1 MPKLYFVF
9 EQVSNG
15 TSYTPIWD
23 LKAIYDN
30 VHYEIFCE
38 ELQDKARCA
47 VDKAYAG
54 NATALKE
61 KILPRPIYPEN
72 LEQKLKQMK
81 KQSNEYRLAG
91 DFDAFISI
99 NHEIRQLNKLRK
111 DKIAYERSV
120 GNYERARKQAAAVN
134 NKYKEAII
142 MEYNKLLDRFVVV
155 SSNVDFVSVDSMVA
169 NVSDDNIRL
178 NIYCDMA
185 WPYDIV
191 HVNFDRKF
199 NINDYPVFIKFMKQK
214 HQNQERAE
222 DALRHAKKHYN
233 ARKKMLDDCKSDRD
247 TLDFKKTFKLAVSA
261 YYQVEGAERQ
271 LQNIY
276 ENSAREEARVR
287 EAFKKQCVSVVTPVN
302 KSYLVERAIVSRLFR
317 THEVF
322 KFGAR
327 ERLPAYPD

>member
-15 TSYTPIWD
+15 TSYTPIWN

-155 SSNVDFVSVDSMVA
+155 SAF
-169 NVSDDNIRL
+169 
-178 NIYCDMA
+178 
-185 WPYDIV
+185 
-191 HVNFDRKF
+191 
-199 NINDYPVFIKFMKQK
+199 
-214 HQNQERAE
+214 
-222 DALRHAKKHYN
+222 
-233 ARKKMLDDCKSDRD
+233 
-247 TLDFKKTFKLAVSA
+247 
-261 YYQVEGAERQ
+261 YQVEGAERQ